1 MKFGVIVFPGSNC
14 DHDAYN
20 VVKNVIGQEA
30 ELIWHK
36 ENSVGDVDAII
47 LPGGFSYGD
56 YLRCGAIARF
66 SPIMKDVIRFANN
79 GGIVIGICN
88 GFQVLVEAGLL
99 PGALLQNNSLKFI
112 CDFVNLKVLN
122 NNSIFTS
129 ECKVGEVL
137 NIPIAHGEGNYFADN
152 DTLKKLQDNN
162 QIVLQYCD
170 KFGNVNDE
178 SNPNGAKL
186 NIAGIINE
194 KGNILGMMPHPERAA
209 EKILGSNDGL
219 KIFQSIINQF
229 VNA

>member
-1 MKFGVIVFPGSNC
+1 M
-14 DHDAYN
+14 
-20 VVKNVIGQEA
+20 
-30 ELIWHK
+30 
-36 ENSVGDVDAII
+36 
-47 LPGGFSYGD
+47 
-56 YLRCGAIARF
+56 
-66 SPIMKDVIRFANN
+66 
-79 GGIVIGICN
+79 
-88 GFQVLVEAGLL
+88 
-99 PGALLQNNSLKFI
+99 
-112 CDFVNLKVLN
+112 
-122 NNSIFTS
+122 
-129 ECKVGEVL
+129 
-137 NIPIAHGEGNYFADN
+137 
-152 DTLKKLQDNN
+152 QDNN